1 MNYDQKLI
9 ENLIMEVKRAKSQL
23 DDLEKYR
30 EELEDNEYEEEKSK
44 AENSMNE
51 IQNIIAKFDG
61 GDISMKTELEKIKQV
76 VR

>member
-1 MNYDQKLI
+1 
-9 ENLIMEVKRAKSQL
+9 MEVKRAKSQL